1 VWRRRHRTEEEDD
14 TVANSRNDGAEEA
27 LPCVRCRHDLSFV
40 ADQDFHEGT
49 RAWGFLLGD
58 LGELM
63 TGGTKLE
70 MWACP
75 NCGHV
80 EFFVPGVG

>member
-14 TVANSRNDGAEEA
+14 TVASSGNDGAEEV
-27 LPCVRCRHDLSFV
+27 LPCVRCRHDLAFV

-70 MWACP
+70 MWGCL